1 MKKNQT
7 RRALLLSALSLL
19 LCVSMLVGTTFAWF
33 TDSVTSGRNTI
44 QSGNLDVVLE
54 YWDGN
59 SYEEVTS
66 TTKLFN
72 DAALWEPGYTEVAYL
87 KVSNAGSLALK
98 YQLAVSVY
106 NEILGKT
113 KTGEDIKLSDHL
125 QFKVVESETDNLVGK
140 YATREAA
147 QAANATATKLQTYNS
162 KVKPL
167 DPKDGTNDE
176 DYVALI
182 IYMPTTVGNEANH
195 DGVNV
200 PKIEMGVNLFAT
212 QQTAERDSFN
222 DQYDKNAIIVTNAAE
237 AQAALDNAEPGTT
250 IKLAPGVNYGTLVF
264 NQNADSKVVDITAA
278 GGDAAGNEHYS
289 KYENITIIGAPGA
302 IVDRIDFN
310 AGWIAGSGASFI
322 DIKNLTIKDVT
333 FSGASTAV
341 KIPEGADAIAID
353 GLSLVNCKMID
364 TEGNDRF
371 VYQPRSGYKAVND
384 KTTGEYVMTSGVKN
398 LTITG
403 CEITGAHQVIEARA
417 MENLTIT
424 NNTFNGIK
432 SRDILLGA
440 DPTASANGITYT
452 GTITITGNTSINGE
466 ERFVRGAGMG
476 DANVIIKDN
485 TILNYMGKDADYIKV
500 TDSNG
505 TPVIENNTLVS
516 IGVKDAAAAQAAL
529 DKAVAGT
536 TIQLQPGVNYGTLY
550 LRPVAGSVAT
560 KEIDWIGNNYRYET
574 YSLFEDLTIVGA
586 PGAIVDVIKIEGGT
600 YYNTAH
606 SQSDTYPVMLSLIE
620 LKNVVI
626 DGVTFTGNGGQYGDS
641 HGNAISLAG
650 NNIKVDG
657 LTIKN
662 CVLEDPTNNNRLLYK
677 SESTTHIHTYEYD
690 GATYTFTPS
699 LKDIVVT
706 NCTFNGGYMGLELR
720 ETENVTITNNVF
732 NVGDRNIL
740 LTTNSGCTYTVNVTI
755 TGNVSNNAKQRFVR
769 ADAMGDA
776 VVVVANNTINNYMA
790 SDADYIKVTNGNNV
804 TVENNT
810 KN

>member
-7 RRALLLSALSLL
+7 RRALLMSALSLL

-125 QFKVVESETDNLVGK
+125 QFKVVESDNDLAGA

-147 QAANATATKLQTYNS
+147 QAANATATKLQTYS
-162 KVKPL
+162 SDVKAL
-167 DPKDGTNDE
+167 ENTGDT

-200 PKIEMGVNLFAT
+200 PQIEMGVNLFAT
-212 QQTAERDSFN
+212 QQTAESDSFN
-222 DQYDKNAIIVTNAAE
+222 NQYDKNAIIVTNAAE
-237 AQAALDNAEPGTT
+237 AQAALDSAEAGAT
-250 IKLAPGVNYGTLVF
+250 ISLAPGVNYGTLVF
-264 NQNADSKVVDITAA
+264 GRNASSQVVDISYI
-278 GGDAAGNEHYS
+278 GGDETGNERYS
-289 KYENITIIGAPGA
+289 RYENITILGAAGA
-302 IVDRIDFN
+302 TVDQITFDNGREDANTIWNYIDV
-310 AGWIAGSGASFI
+310 
-322 DIKNLTIKDVT
+322 KNLTIKNVT
-333 FSGASTAV
+333 FSGASNAV
-341 KIPEGADAIAID
+341 WIPDGFDIAID
-353 GLSLVNCKMID
+353 GLSLVNCKMTD

-371 VYQPRSGYKAVND
+371 VYQPRSGYKTLND

-432 SRDILLGA
+432 SRDILLGR
-440 DPTASANGITYT
+440 DSNRPDVYYT

-466 ERFVRGAGMG
+466 ERFVRGAGIG
-476 DANVIIKDN
+476 DANVVIKDN
-485 TILNYMGKDADYIKV
+485 TILNYKGKDADYIKV

-505 TPVIENNTLVS
+505 TPVIENNVVGRSVYGLTLIPNGENSKIIVNDKEGFLNLTKLSADWRELFTDGNGNEFNNYANGAGVDYYYAGRWTVS
-516 IGVKDAAAAQAAL
+516 LEADIDLNNATIDPV
-529 DKAVAGT
+529 
-536 TIQLQPGVNYGTLY
+536 TIQH
-550 LRPVAGSVAT
+550 PVRAGDPT
-560 KEIDWIGNNYRYET
+560 FDGNN
-574 YSLFEDLTIVGA
+574 
-586 PGAIVDVIKIEGGT
+586 
-600 YYNTAH
+600 H
-606 SQSDTYPVMLSLIE
+606 
-620 LKNVVI
+620 
-626 DGVTFTGNGGQYGDS
+626 
-641 HGNAISLAG
+641 
-650 NNIKVDG
+650 
-657 LTIKN
+657 TIKN
-662 CVLEDPTNNNRLLYK
+662 AKIVADATA
-677 SESTTHIHTYEYD
+677 ESITGLFNVSNEAFKNLKLDNIH
-690 GATYTFTPS
+690 
-699 LKDIVVT
+699 VT
-706 NCTFNGGYMGLELR
+706 GSNVGNSSAGILAGSCNGR
-720 ETENVTITNNVF
+720 IDNITITNSSVTGGKYTGGV
-732 NVGDRNIL
+732 VGSGYTDISNCT
-740 LTTNSGCTYTVNVTI
+740 LT
-755 TGNVSNNAKQRFVR
+755 
-769 ADAMGDA
+769 
-776 VVVVANNTINNYMA
+776 
-790 SDADYIKVTNGNNV
+790 NV
-804 TVENNT
+804 TVKGGYKLGGIIGYICAETGYTHNVTGNTLTDCTVDGIGDGVYAGGKSEYIIGKIVGNYNCNGTCNNNT
-810 KN
+810 VTNMSTSVSVNIGKIEAGKTVTQ